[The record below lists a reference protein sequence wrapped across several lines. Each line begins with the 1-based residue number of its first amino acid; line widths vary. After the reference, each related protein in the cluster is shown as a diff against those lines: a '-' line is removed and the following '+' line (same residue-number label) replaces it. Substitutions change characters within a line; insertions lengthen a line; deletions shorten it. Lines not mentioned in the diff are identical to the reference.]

1 MRIDEI
7 ENVRKRIAFA
17 GKIGAPQCDRHQL
30 GPARNQRVA
39 HQFVR
44 CKFPRADDQP
54 RSEFAIGNFQ
64 FRGFV
69 RHWET
74 INEFICAR
82 EFSNTGGTQGFVLC
96 GQLTFCPLDDDSAE
110 CNSAGRTDWKSMFRW
125 QFCAVRLWFLTTKFV
140 SMTKFDLRRRDCVKG
155 MSQLP
160 NEDVDLVVTSPPY
173 NLGVRYGK
181 FSDRQDRQSYLG
193 WFREWAAEVR
203 RILKSNGSFF
213 LNIGAAPSNPML
225 PYEIVIELRDLFVLQ
240 NTIHWIKSITIEDR
254 ASDIRSFGHFKP
266 ISSKRFLNDCHE
278 YIFHFTKTGRVEMD
292 RLALGVPY
300 QDKSN
305 ISRWSHTRGSD
316 LRCRG
321 NTWFIPYETIQSRAK
336 ERPHPATFPVQ
347 LAEWCIKLHGLS
359 RVQTMLDPFLGI
371 GNSAIAAQRC
381 GVKKF
386 IGFEIDQ
393 TYLAEARRR
402 IG

>member
-1 MRIDEI
+1 M
-7 ENVRKRIAFA
+7 
-17 GKIGAPQCDRHQL
+17 
-30 GPARNQRVA
+30 
-39 HQFVR
+39 
-44 CKFPRADDQP
+44 
-54 RSEFAIGNFQ
+54 
-64 FRGFV
+64 
-69 RHWET
+69 
-74 INEFICAR
+74 
-82 EFSNTGGTQGFVLC
+82 TQ
-96 GQLTFCPLDDDSAE
+96 
-110 CNSAGRTDWKSMFRW
+110 
-125 QFCAVRLWFLTTKFV
+125 
-140 SMTKFDLRRRDCVKG
+140 FDLRREDCLQG
-155 MSQLP
+155 MSRLP
-160 NEDVDLVVTSPPY
+160 DEHVDLVATSPPY

-181 FSDRQDRQSYLG
+181 FSDRQNRQSYLR
-193 WFREWAAEVR
+193 WCREWAAQVR
-203 RILKSNGSFF
+203 RVLESNGSFF
-213 LNIGAAPSNPML
+213 LNIGSAPSNPML
-225 PYEIVIELRDLFVLQ
+225 PHEIVIELTSASGGFVLQ

-254 ASDIRSFGHFKP
+254 AGDVRSFGHFKP
-266 ISSKRFLNDCHE
+266 ISSKRFLNDGHE
-278 YIFHFTKTGRVEMD
+278 YIFHFTKTGRVEID

-347 LAEWCIKLHGLS
+347 LAEWCIKLHGVS

-393 TYLAEARRR
+393 TYLAEAKRRLSL
-402 IG
+402 